1 MSACSSAGNAL
12 FSPLPPYAHVRVGQ
26 YRQPAR
32 TSCASGTLNYV
43 GGRLCAGEYLALAAV
58 HSPSLDLG
66 GIGVRV
72 LAREAEGTVAFDG
85 HCEIAGRLPL
95 YPENC
100 AASEQEDGGVG
111 QRPHRYR
118 QLHCRALWNR
128 RGAGQEY
135 SSDAYVFRLSAYLL
149 VVQPD

>member
-1 MSACSSAGNAL
+1 MR
-12 FSPLPPYAHVRVGQ
+12 FSPLCRHTPTSALDNIGNLRAL
-26 YRQPAR
+26 PAR
-32 TSCASGTLNYV
+32 RDLNYV